1 MLSKSDWRL
10 SQSVGSLI
18 VANTLVSSA
27 KLVMLLLT
35 LDEMS
40 LIRTRKSTGP
50 NTVPCGTPLRTL
62 SPLLTPPGILT
73 CWRLFVK
80 KLCSHSPSSFNTY
93 LVLFSSVTSNRQLG
107 HHDVSTVVSVHYKLL
122 EPVGVPTG
130 LCWGFYFGLLLL
142 EYLTC
147 ISWCVCCQNDY

>member
-35 LDEMS
+35 LDKIS

-62 SPLLTPPGILT
+62 SPLLTPPRILT
-73 CWRLFVK
+73 CYLLTYLLNVITAQRNVNSNLYSNICTRLFVK
-80 KLCSHSPSSFNTY
+80 KLCSHSPSLPQMPKF
-93 LVLFSSVTSNRQLG
+93 FSSFS
-107 HHDVSTVVSVHYKLL
+107 STPGNQSRDTKIEMSGEVLIQSR
-122 EPVGVPTG
+122 
-130 LCWGFYFGLLLL
+130 
-142 EYLTC
+142 
-147 ISWCVCCQNDY
+147 

>member
-10 SQSVGSLI
+10 LQSVGSLI

-35 LDEMS
+35 LDEIS

-73 CWRLFVK
+73 CWRPFVK
-80 KLCSHSPSSFNTY
+80 KLCSHSPSLPQMPKFFS
-93 LVLFSSVTSNRQLG
+93 LFSST
-107 HHDVSTVVSVHYKLL
+107 
-122 EPVGVPTG
+122 P
-130 LCWGFYFGLLLL
+130 
-142 EYLTC
+142 
-147 ISWCVCCQNDY
+147 

>member
-18 VANTLVSSA
+18 VANILVSSA

-35 LDEMS
+35 LDEIS

-62 SPLLTPPGILT
+62 SPLLTPPGRHTKLGQIQGGLQRAIQDSTKGGVAIIFTFYALKIRHEIRFWLKLRKIL
-73 CWRLFVK
+73 
-80 KLCSHSPSSFNTY
+80 
-93 LVLFSSVTSNRQLG
+93 
-107 HHDVSTVVSVHYKLL
+107 
-122 EPVGVPTG
+122 
-130 LCWGFYFGLLLL
+130 
-142 EYLTC
+142 
-147 ISWCVCCQNDY
+147 CCN